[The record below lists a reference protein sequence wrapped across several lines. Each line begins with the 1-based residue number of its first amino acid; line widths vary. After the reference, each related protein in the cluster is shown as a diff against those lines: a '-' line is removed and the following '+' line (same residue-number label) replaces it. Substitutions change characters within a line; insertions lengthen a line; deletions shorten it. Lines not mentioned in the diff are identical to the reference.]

1 MFSQDKELFDSAFFL
16 GEGDPTQEPSRSLLN
31 QNSLF
36 FSYKENALCNG
47 KADSTQTLITTN
59 PAVDSPNQQRPRT
72 SFALSK
78 RKKENLKQKR
88 KLREILR
95 RTFSQKE

>member
-16 GEGDPTQEPSRSLLN
+16 GEEDPTQEPSRSLLN

-36 FSYKENALCNG
+36 FSYKEKALCNG
-47 KADSTQTLITTN
+47 IAASTQSLITTN
-59 PAVDSPNQQRPRT
+59 PAFDSPNQQRPGT

-78 RKKENLKQKR
+78 RKVKKKKEKGKTEEKAPRNFEKKV
-88 KLREILR
+88 
-95 RTFSQKE
+95 